1 MPDKRSSHEHY
12 ERYIERRQAFLLR
25 NAAREEIRKS
35 SFFDRDVGE
44 LICRTSRSEII
55 GGVAGLTSAGTAVC
69 LSEVPDV
76 VHGEVLEDSY
86 GRGTFQRVK

>member
-1 MPDKRSSHEHY
+1 MPNKRSSHEHY

-25 NAAREEIRKS
+25 NAAREEIKKS
-35 SFFDRDVGE
+35 SFFDRELGE
-44 LICRTSRSEII
+44 LICKTSRVEII
-55 GGVAGLTSAGTAVC
+55 GSFSAGTAVC

-86 GRGTFQRVK
+86 GRGTFQRAK